1 MIQESSVV
9 QRVPNDHL
17 IEFNQSFLKQSY
29 PPEGALCIVI
39 SRVREKNVMNQRRL
53 IGSGISL
60 AKVIDVLY
68 EGRLYTCCV
77 KEAFKEIKSY
87 VPE

>member
-1 MIQESSVV
+1 
-9 QRVPNDHL
+9 RKPR
-17 IEFNQSFLKQSY
+17 
-29 PPEGALCIVI
+29 A
-39 SRVREKNVMNQRRL
+39 
-53 IGSGISL
+53 GISL

-77 KEAFKEIKSY
+77 KSAFKEIKSH